1 MCIKII
7 EIIECPAMC
16 YFGKI
21 IETNKYYKNI

>member
-7 EIIECPAMC
+7 ESLCPAMC